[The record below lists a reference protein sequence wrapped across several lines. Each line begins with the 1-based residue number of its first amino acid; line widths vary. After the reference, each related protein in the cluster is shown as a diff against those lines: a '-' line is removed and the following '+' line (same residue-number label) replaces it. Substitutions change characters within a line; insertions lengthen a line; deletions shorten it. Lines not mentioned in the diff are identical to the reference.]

1 MPKNKPVPPFSTQI
15 KAERKR
21 LGLTPAEVGNVLG
34 VSKSIVE
41 KWEAEDRTPKPL
53 TATAALD
60 RLRSFPS
67 PA

>member
-1 MPKNKPVPPFSTQI
+1 MTTTTTFAKEI

-21 LGLTPAEVGNVLG
+21 LGLTPTEVGNVLG

-53 TATAALD
+53 TASAALD
-60 RLRSFPS
+60 LLRSFPS

>member
-1 MPKNKPVPPFSTQI
+1 MPKNKPVPPFSAQI
-15 KAERKR
+15 KSERKR

-41 KWEAEDRTPKPL
+41 KWEAEERTPKPL
-53 TATAALD
+53 TASAALD
-60 RLRSFPS
+60 RLRSFPT